1 MVTLKQWYHPR
12 RSDQETMTKPPV
24 NVLDLPL
31 EVRAEM
37 ALRAA
42 VEQAIDEHA
51 RQGVPMYVWRDGK
64 VFELS
69 PDELRN
75 ISAHNHAL

>member
-1 MVTLKQWYHPR
+1 
-12 RSDQETMTKPPV
+12 MTKPPA

-42 VEQAIDEHA
+42 VEKAIDEHA
-51 RQGVPMYVWRDGK
+51 RKGVPMYVWRDGR

-69 PDELRN
+69 PEELRKL
-75 ISAHNHAL
+75 SARNHSL